1 VPEPERSGELAALVG
16 RKLHGLRLQRE
27 LTLEQLARLS
37 GVSRAMLWQI
47 EQARSAPTITVLARV
62 AAALGMPVA
71 AFLDTAV
78 PVAAVVLRRGEASV
92 LQAGNGA
99 VRTRALFPAGGSR
112 SVEFHEVRLE
122 AGAVERRESR
132 RDGTLEN
139 LVVSEGSVEIDVGG
153 ATHVLGVGDALFLRT
168 EAVHSYRN
176 ATALPVVI
184 YRVTVFPSAVTYAAT

>member
-1 VPEPERSGELAALVG
+1 MAEPERSGELAAMVG

-62 AAALGMPVA
+62 AEALGMPVG
-71 AFLDTAV
+71 AFLDAAV
-78 PVAAVVLRRGEASV
+78 PAVAVVLRRGDASV

-99 VRTRALFPAGGSR
+99 VRTRALFPPNGSR

-122 AGAVERRESR
+122 AGAIERRESR
-132 RDGTLEN
+132 HDGTLEN
-139 LVVSEGSVEIDVGG
+139 LIVTEGSLEVAVGG
-153 ATHVLGVGDALFLRT
+153 QTHVLDAGDALFLRA

-184 YRVTVFPSAVTYAAT
+184 YRVTVFPSAVSHAAV